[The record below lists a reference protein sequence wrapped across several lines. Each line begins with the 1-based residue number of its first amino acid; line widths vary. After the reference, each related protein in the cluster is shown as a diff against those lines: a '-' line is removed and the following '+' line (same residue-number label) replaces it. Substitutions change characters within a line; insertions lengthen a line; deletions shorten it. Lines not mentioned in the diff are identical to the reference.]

1 MTKIII
7 GSMLL
12 GSLLLADT
20 WTCYRYVDGSPTGG
34 FVKVQASS
42 KQEAEQK
49 SLEKYKKL
57 AYRVDYTKCK

>member
-1 MTKIII
+1 MAKVVILSI
-7 GSMLL
+7 LFE
-12 GSLLLADT
+12 SLLLAET

-34 FVKVQASS
+34 FVKVQVNN

-57 AYRVDYTKCK
+57 GYKVDYTKCK

>member
-1 MTKIII
+1 MAKGVILSILF
-7 GSMLL
+7 GSF
-12 GSLLLADT
+12 LLADT

-49 SLEKYKKL
+49 SLKKYKKL
-57 AYRVDYTKCK
+57 GFKVDYTKCQ

>member
-1 MTKIII
+1 MAKVII
-7 GSMLL
+7 GIMVL

-34 FVKVQASS
+34 FVKVQASN

-49 SLEKYKKL
+49 SLKKYKKL
-57 AYRVDYTKCK
+57 GYKVDYTKCK